1 MTDTVFARTA
11 QRLDAEYDGG
21 NSDEG
26 DDSDDDED
34 DSPMK
39 LDTSSRCAIV
49 PEWKM
54 MIWEVAKIRRNG

>member
-1 MTDTVFARTA
+1 MADSLFARTA

-26 DDSDDDED
+26 DDSDDED

-39 LDTSSRCAIV
+39 LDANTNSRCV
-49 PEWKM
+49 
-54 MIWEVAKIRRNG
+54 